1 MLTEKKKAFCIE
13 YVIDFNGAAA
23 AIRAGYSKRR
33 ARITASELLTES
45 EIGAGIASLIEA
57 RNIKAE
63 DAAARVIKEL
73 EHIAYAKTTDF
84 VKVKEIFIGRGKM
97 RRKARVAYVE
107 LTSDIEEENQKAISE
122 IKQTKEGIAL
132 KTHDKVGALR
142 LLGQH
147 YGIFVE
153 KHEHTGKDG
162 KPIEMAV
169 RNVTHNLNIKRFDK

>member
-1 MLTEKKKAFCIE
+1 MLSEKKKAFCIE

-33 ARITASELLTES
+33 ARITASEILTDPEVGV
-45 EIGAGIASLIEA
+45 EIASLIEA
-57 RNIKAE
+57 RNVKAE

-84 VKVKEIFIGRGKM
+84 VKVKEMFIGRGKK
-97 RRKARVAYVE
+97 RHKVRVVYAE
-107 LTSDIEEENQKAISE
+107 LTNDVEEEKQKAISE
-122 IKQTKEGIAL
+122 IKQTKDGIGIKA
-132 KTHDKVGALR
+132 HDKVGALR

-162 KPIEMAV
+162 KPIELHKSI
-169 RNVTHNLNIKRFDK
+169 THNINFKKFDK